1 MNYTSLFL
9 TLSLI
14 LCVLW
19 MYNTSLFLVF
29 GLFLSLSADVHV
41 IWRKVLVL
49 YFCKV
54 RRKYTPKKIQD
65 PNIYKGKLEKIEIR
79 FIEVFTYFYF

>member
-1 MNYTSLFL
+1 MNYTHLFL

-29 GLFLSLSADVHV
+29 ALFLSLSADVHA
-41 IWRKVLVL
+41 IWRNVLVL
-49 YFCKV
+49 YFCKL

-65 PNIYKGKLEKIEIR
+65 TNVFKGKPEK
-79 FIEVFTYFYF
+79 F